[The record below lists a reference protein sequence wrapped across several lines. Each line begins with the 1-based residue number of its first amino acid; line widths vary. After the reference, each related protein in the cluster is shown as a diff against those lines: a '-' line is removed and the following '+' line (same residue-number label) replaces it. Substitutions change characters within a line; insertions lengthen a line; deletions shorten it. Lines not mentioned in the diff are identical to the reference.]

1 MERPRQYKPLTPR
14 AVVELAAPH
23 TWPASILPAALGT
36 ALSLTRGQPLRPGVL
51 LSTLFAAV
59 LLQCA
64 VNTLN
69 DYADFVKGTDTLEN
83 SDDSTD
89 AALVYHGF
97 NPRCALILGG
107 VFLLLAAACGVYTVV
122 VAGWIPLVIG
132 IIGGIVVLLYSM
144 GRLPISY
151 LPLGEFFSGVVM
163 GGGITL
169 ACFTAQSG
177 IFDWKVLW
185 YALPCIL
192 TIGLIMLGNNTSDV
206 ERDRAA
212 GRHTLAVLL
221 GRRRSALL
229 LKALLVIAMALTAH
243 MVFWNFRGGF
253 FLLPVMVIAAALQ
266 LWSFFPSPVDPSVRG
281 QTMRVVVNC
290 HKVINSCYV
299 FMIATHLLRE
309 VV

>member
-1 MERPRQYKPLTPR
+1 MTAR
-14 AVVELAAPH
+14 AVIELAAPH
-23 TWPASILPAALGT
+23 TWPASVLPAALGT
-36 ALSLTRGQPLRPGVL
+36 ALSLALERSFHPGIL

-83 SDDSTD
+83 SDDPTD

-97 NPRCALILGG
+97 HPRCALILGG

-177 IFDWKVLW
+177 VFSWRILW
-185 YALPCIL
+185 YAMPPIL
-192 TIGLIMLGNNTSDV
+192 TIGLIMLTNNTCDI
-206 ERDRAA
+206 ERDRPA
-212 GRHTLAVLL
+212 GRHTLPVLL
-221 GRRRSALL
+221 GHRRAAWL
-229 LKALLVIAMALTAH
+229 LKLLAAVSLILSGYI
-243 MVFWNFRGGF
+243 VFGRFRGGF
-253 FLLPVMVIAAALQ
+253 FLFPVAAFAAMLHWVR
-266 LWSFFPSPVDPSVRG
+266 LAASPVDASERG
-281 QTMRVVVNC
+281 LCMGCILKLTVTVNG
-290 HKVINSCYV
+290 CYCI
-299 FMIATHLLRE
+299 MIVLHLLRE
-309 VV
+309 VL